1 MMKYIGRTPLSALL
15 PGSIRDDATVAASAA
30 SLDPI
35 RRALAGGI
43 PNILLWS
50 RLDPAPGRLCPPLQ
64 RLAELGG
71 GLKALSEAELELLA
85 WQLHVDFREA
95 AATREQLAAMVR
107 SAIPW
112 HRIKGTPA
120 SIKQALALFGYGRYP
135 ATPPGT
141 AAGRAAGAQQEP
153 RFLQATAHPAQDARG
168 GDIIIEEDGTGD
180 HWATWQLG
188 LPEIAD
194 EATVRHI
201 VSICNEMQPAR
212 CRLWRIYTD
221 VFDRRPIVPDVGPVL
236 DDGWL
241 DFYSGASV
249 NTGGET
255 GESDSV
261 LVSFGATRRFLSEA
275 YGDIAGSFGT
285 TIRRAFL
292 IPYLDRFVLDRSR
305 LDEVYPRN
313 HGFASA
319 CLYSLLWADRATTG
333 RRWRG
338 EWDARRWRDYT
349 GFDRKLPRWSMR
361 ARAWSRNQLALDDGE
376 RLDDGNARLDAVF
389 AVLVD
394 NPPRLDAFALDGHD
408 PMRREPR
415 LHEMFVDMRGM
426 TCLPLRP
433 GTPCSACAEQLGL
446 RAANRNAARVGS
458 AGRGE
463 FAAMSAARR
472 TEAPR
477 AASVCRDALTLD
489 APVMLARPSLAV
501 SSLRRS
507 TWTGTW
513 GKYAWNH
520 AEWIDIH

>member
-1 MMKYIGRTPLSALL
+1 MMKYIGQTPLSALL

-95 AATREQLAAMVR
+95 ASTREQLAAMVR

-120 SIKQALALFGYGRYP
+120 SIKQALALFGYSGIR
-135 ATPPGT
+135 
-141 AAGRAAGAQQEP
+141 
-153 RFLQATAHPAQDARG
+153 
-168 GDIIIEEDGTGD
+168 IEEDGTGD

-249 NTGGET
+249 ETGGGT

-446 RAANRNAARVGS
+446 RAASRNTARVRS

-463 FAAMSAARR
+463 LAAMSAARR
-472 TEAPR
+472 AEAPR

-489 APVMLARPSLAV
+489 APV
-501 SSLRRS
+501 
-507 TWTGTW
+507 
-513 GKYAWNH
+513 
-520 AEWIDIH
+520 IDRKSVV

>member
-1 MMKYIGRTPLSALL
+1 MMKYIGQTPLSALL

-120 SIKQALALFGYGRYP
+120 SIKQALALFGYSGIR
-135 ATPPGT
+135 
-141 AAGRAAGAQQEP
+141 
-153 RFLQATAHPAQDARG
+153 
-168 GDIIIEEDGTGD
+168 IEEDGTGD

-236 DDGWL
+236 DDGYEDRAYEL
-241 DFYSGASV
+241 NGTHRAAGPLRGGKYSKFDGGTRIPFLVSCPKLVHRGVSHALIGQMDLFASFAHMLGMELAPDSAV
-249 NTGGET
+249 DSQDMYAALIGEDPVGREELMVEDLTCGKMLRSGNWTYLSPGQGVPFMKEVRIET
-255 GESDSV
+255 GLSKDPQLYNMDYDIGQQTNVAWDYESVVKEMEERLRKIMESDR
-261 LVSFGATRRFLSEA
+261 TR
-275 YGDIAGSFGT
+275 
-285 TIRRAFL
+285 
-292 IPYLDRFVLDRSR
+292 
-305 LDEVYPRN
+305 
-313 HGFASA
+313 
-319 CLYSLLWADRATTG
+319 
-333 RRWRG
+333 
-338 EWDARRWRDYT
+338 
-349 GFDRKLPRWSMR
+349 
-361 ARAWSRNQLALDDGE
+361 
-376 RLDDGNARLDAVF
+376 
-389 AVLVD
+389 
-394 NPPRLDAFALDGHD
+394 
-408 PMRREPR
+408 
-415 LHEMFVDMRGM
+415 
-426 TCLPLRP
+426 
-433 GTPCSACAEQLGL
+433 
-446 RAANRNAARVGS
+446 
-458 AGRGE
+458 
-463 FAAMSAARR
+463 
-472 TEAPR
+472 
-477 AASVCRDALTLD
+477 
-489 APVMLARPSLAV
+489 
-501 SSLRRS
+501 
-507 TWTGTW
+507 
-513 GKYAWNH
+513 
-520 AEWIDIH
+520 

>member
-1 MMKYIGRTPLSALL
+1 MMKYIGQTPLSALL

-107 SAIPW
+107 QSIPW

-120 SIKQALALFGYGRYP
+120 SIRKALALFGYSGIR
-135 ATPPGT
+135 
-141 AAGRAAGAQQEP
+141 
-153 RFLQATAHPAQDARG
+153 
-168 GDIIIEEDGTGD
+168 IEEDGTGD

-249 NTGGET
+249 ETGGGT

-433 GTPCSACAEQLGL
+433 GTPCSACTEQLGL

-463 FAAMSAARR
+463 LAAMSAARQS
-472 TEAPR
+472 EAPR

-489 APVMLARPSLAV
+489 APVMLTRPSLAV
-501 SSLRRS
+501 SSLRRPPWS
-507 TWTGTW
+507 GTW
-513 GKYAWNH
+513 GKRTWNH
-520 AEWIDIH
+520 AERIDIH

>member
-1 MMKYIGRTPLSALL
+1 MIKRAGQTPLSALL

-120 SIKQALALFGYGRYP
+120 SIKQALALFGYSGIR
-135 ATPPGT
+135 
-141 AAGRAAGAQQEP
+141 
-153 RFLQATAHPAQDARG
+153 
-168 GDIIIEEDGTGD
+168 IEEDGTGD
-180 HWATWQLG
+180 YWATWQLG

-249 NTGGET
+249 ETGGET
-255 GESDSV
+255 DSV

-319 CLYSLLWADRATTG
+319 CLYSLLWAERATTG

-446 RAANRNAARVGS
+446 RAANRNAARVRS

-463 FAAMSAARR
+463 LAAMSAARR
-472 TEAPR
+472 AEAPR

-489 APVMLARPSLAV
+489 APVMLTRPSLAV

-507 TWTGTW
+507 TWSGTW
-513 GKYAWNH
+513 GKRTWNH
-520 AEWIDIH
+520 AERIALQ

>member
-1 MMKYIGRTPLSALL
+1 MIKRAGQTPLSALL

-95 AATREQLAAMVR
+95 ASTREQLAAMVR

-120 SIKQALALFGYGRYP
+120 SIKQALALFGYSGIR
-135 ATPPGT
+135 
-141 AAGRAAGAQQEP
+141 
-153 RFLQATAHPAQDARG
+153 
-168 GDIIIEEDGTGD
+168 IEEDGTGD
-180 HWATWQLG
+180 YWATWQLG

-249 NTGGET
+249 ETGGET
-255 GESDSV
+255 DSV

-319 CLYSLLWADRATTG
+319 CLYSLLWAERATTG

-463 FAAMSAARR
+463 LAAMSAARQS
-472 TEAPR
+472 EAPR

-489 APVMLARPSLAV
+489 APVMLTRPSLAV

-507 TWTGTW
+507 TWSGTW
-513 GKYAWNH
+513 GKYEWNH
-520 AEWIDIH
+520 AERIDLH

>member
-1 MMKYIGRTPLSALL
+1 MIKRAGQTPLSALL

-120 SIKQALALFGYGRYP
+120 SIKQALALFGYSGIR
-135 ATPPGT
+135 
-141 AAGRAAGAQQEP
+141 
-153 RFLQATAHPAQDARG
+153 
-168 GDIIIEEDGTGD
+168 IEEDGTGD
-180 HWATWQLG
+180 YWATWQLG

-249 NTGGET
+249 ETGGET
-255 GESDSV
+255 GGETDSV

-275 YGDIAGSFGT
+275 YGAMAASFGT

-446 RAANRNAARVGS
+446 RAANRNAARVRS

-463 FAAMSAARR
+463 LAAMSAARR
-472 TEAPR
+472 AEAPR

-489 APVMLARPSLAV
+489 APVMLTRPSLAV

-507 TWTGTW
+507 TWSGTW
-513 GKYAWNH
+513 GKRTWNH
-520 AEWIDIH
+520 AERIALQ

>member
-1 MMKYIGRTPLSALL
+1 MIKRAGQTPLSALL

-35 RRALAGGI
+35 RRTLAGGI

-71 GLKALSEAELELLA
+71 GLKTLSEAELELLA

-95 AATREQLAAMVR
+95 ASTREQLAAMVR

-120 SIKQALALFGYGRYP
+120 SIRQALALFGYSGIR
-135 ATPPGT
+135 
-141 AAGRAAGAQQEP
+141 
-153 RFLQATAHPAQDARG
+153 
-168 GDIIIEEDGTGD
+168 IEEDGTGD

-249 NTGGET
+249 NTGGGT
-255 GESDSV
+255 GESDGV
-261 LVSFGATRRFLSEA
+261 LVSFGAARRFLSEA

-319 CLYSLLWADRATTG
+319 CLYSLLWAERATTG

-376 RLDDGNARLDAVF
+376 RLDGGNARLDAVF

-446 RAANRNAARVGS
+446 RTANRNAARVGS

-463 FAAMSAARR
+463 LAAMSAARQS
-472 TEAPR
+472 EAPR

-489 APVMLARPSLAV
+489 DPVMLTRPSLAV

-507 TWTGTW
+507 TWSGTW
-513 GKYAWNH
+513 GKYEWNH
-520 AEWIDIH
+520 AERIALH

>member
-1 MMKYIGRTPLSALL
+1 MMKYIGQTPLSALL

-120 SIKQALALFGYGRYP
+120 SIKQALALFGYSGIR
-135 ATPPGT
+135 
-141 AAGRAAGAQQEP
+141 
-153 RFLQATAHPAQDARG
+153 
-168 GDIIIEEDGTGD
+168 IEEDGTGD

-249 NTGGET
+249 ETGGGT

-415 LHEMFVDMRGM
+415 LHEMFVDMHGM

-446 RAANRNAARVGS
+446 RTANRNAARVGS

-507 TWTGTW
+507 TWSGTW
-513 GKYAWNH
+513 GKYAWSH
-520 AEWIDIH
+520 ADWIDIH